1 MAEHFE
7 MGLKMSGDEFRAQ
20 AVYSDETKQFRVPAE
35 PSSADSVEI
44 SIRVGKG
51 CFTAIFYARQNVNF
65 LWIK

>member
-7 MGLKMSGDEFRAQ
+7 MGLKMSEDEFRAQ

-44 SIRVGKG
+44 SIRVGKAALQP
-51 CFTAIFYARQNVNF
+51 FFYARQNVSF
-65 LWIK
+65 LWKK